1 MQGMIEA
8 GEKLQSASSA
18 RRGVKFTFVVL
29 LFSIPGALL
38 LLLRLVAYQP
48 FNIPST
54 SNEPSMMLGDY
65 IFVSKLAYRFGDPER
80 GDIAVFK
87 YPADTNIDYV
97 KRVVGLPGD
106 RIQMKDGVVYL
117 NGKPL
122 PQEELAPLNLS
133 YNAGPMTLYRETLP
147 DGRSYV
153 IGNMTDVGSV
163 DNTAEYLVP
172 AGHYFALGDNRDNSQ
187 DSRFLDLVGYI
198 PRANFVGRYAFRF
211 WNSAGI
217 PLTGRP
223 EEIYPKQ

>member
-8 GEKLQSASSA
+8 DEKLQSASSA

-48 FNIPST
+48 FNIPSS
-54 SNEPSMMLGDY
+54 SNEPSLMLGDY

-117 NGKPL
+117 NGRPL
-122 PQEELAPLNLS
+122 PQEALAPLNLS
-133 YNAGPMTLYRETLP
+133 YNADPMTLYRETLP

-187 DSRFLDLVGYI
+187 DSRYWGFVPDENIVGK
-198 PRANFVGRYAFRF
+198 AFFVWMNFSNLGRIGAFH
-211 WNSAGI
+211 
-217 PLTGRP
+217 
-223 EEIYPKQ
+223 